1 MEEPNGLNA
10 GQVTAQLNQLAAGLA
25 ESRNRE
31 EQLRAQVEQLLQRQQ
46 QQQAVIQQQQQQIQ
60 QGVAAPAG
68 GDQGMG
74 EAILQLTRSQQ
85 ELVEA
90 LKTKESRKINLVDT
104 KGLSK
109 PDRFSGSEEGF
120 LYWRT
125 RLEGFVTSIIPEMED
140 ILNWAEEQDDEITR
154 ARAEAA
160 WGRDGTE
167 GEVEDLESWVNQLY
181 SVLQTLCEK
190 EAFTIVRSAGK
201 NMGLEAWRKL
211 VRRYDPSTGGRRRA
225 MLKHILN
232 TPKCG
237 RVEDLSMALET
248 WEEQLRQYES
258 RKRADGTRHQVDEEI
273 KVAILE
279 HLCPAEIE
287 RHLQLNRTRYTG
299 YNDVRAELV
308 TYLETR
314 LGQKLKIYDANFSGD
329 PNGPQPMDVGG
340 FDRKGKGKDSKGKGK
355 GKKGGKD
362 KGQGSGKGKGGKP
375 SKPGATKNDQCRNCG
390 KYGHYARDCWSAGGG
405 AANKG
410 QKSKGDGKKNKN
422 QQRSN
427 GKGKKGVNNLEEQH
441 EPEAEGSGPLD
452 TGYLSIAG
460 LEEEGPDREESSES
474 PLRPC
479 NLRHPRDKW
488 KESLNMPADPASS
501 PSSQVCMED
510 CPEPC
515 EHCCI
520 HPCAV
525 NSPPEHD
532 HICHRCREDRRMS
545 KDVRAL
551 IDWHQE
557 HEFEYVIDRTV
568 CLRLQMTPEKFY
580 REKDAEFRE
589 KQRDFVDPTKLLRL
603 HNSQVILDV
612 DAWRETKKREFE
624 QRLEGAS
631 KPSGS
636 SQTSGQADARSSDS
650 RGLSQPVGLA
660 ELPARPMG
668 TSSNTLMHRTIE
680 STGLSNLLHE
690 RREKTQEL
698 EEAEDEE
705 TSKVLEDRIKVI
717 SDEIAKLKTQIKS
730 NDDTAKSVGPKKKA
744 LTEKT
749 ILSQD
754 WHDAR
759 YHAERRAGVSHSA
772 AWAHEK
778 KRRKATLHRQ
788 KGTQQRATERKR
800 LDDEWHA
807 EFDSKPVK
815 EEEFQDEVLEGV
827 ETEAV
832 EALDD
837 GGIRVFTGEAK
848 QVSSSSKLKPV
859 EKKKFMKSERKY
871 RRLTEAEL
879 SKFKEETKGDE
890 EAVMKRKRVNMFAKR
905 NRYMTKKKKEERKIR
920 VKAAQRR
927 KNLCRHMMWHGTCGF
942 GDACQFSHDREMLS
956 KAGSEICGPFTRG
969 VCKRGSKCKLH
980 HDHVEREILRV
991 TRRQKAVSK
1000 MQTGLVLK
1008 DNLGAEVKAEINSFN
1023 AEWNDEGQWIVA
1035 NFDTG
1040 AAITAIPKKL
1050 GKLLGAEVT
1059 EPNGKEYKT
1068 ASGELLAD
1076 QGGILL
1082 KGLDKYGQ
1090 GRSLKGRLADVHR
1103 TLVAGTAVTKQ
1114 NLVVLDG
1121 DHGMIIPSG
1130 GSIAAGLRSTFQQL
1144 QNQFPEDANNM
1155 TEMYEKNGIFLFDL
1169 WVGQDGKDDQVGSRE
1184 ELGAVG
1190 SGFRRQAKL

>member
-410 QKSKGDGKKNKN
+410 QKSKGDG
-422 QQRSN
+422 
-427 GKGKKGVNNLEEQH
+427 
-441 EPEAEGSGPLD
+441 
-452 TGYLSIAG
+452 
-460 LEEEGPDREESSES
+460 
-474 PLRPC
+474 
-479 NLRHPRDKW
+479 
-488 KESLNMPADPASS
+488 
-501 PSSQVCMED
+501 
-510 CPEPC
+510 
-515 EHCCI
+515 
-520 HPCAV
+520 
-525 NSPPEHD
+525 
-532 HICHRCREDRRMS
+532 RRT
-545 KDVRAL
+545 R
-551 IDWHQE
+551 I
-557 HEFEYVIDRTV
+557 
-568 CLRLQMTPEKFY
+568 
-580 REKDAEFRE
+580 
-589 KQRDFVDPTKLLRL
+589 
-603 HNSQVILDV
+603 
-612 DAWRETKKREFE
+612 
-624 QRLEGAS
+624 
-631 KPSGS
+631 
-636 SQTSGQADARSSDS
+636 S
-650 RGLSQPVGLA
+650 RG
-660 ELPARPMG
+660 PMG
-668 TSSNTLMHRTIE
+668 
-680 STGLSNLLHE
+680 
-690 RREKTQEL
+690 K
-698 EEAEDEE
+698 
-705 TSKVLEDRIKVI
+705 
-717 SDEIAKLKTQIKS
+717 
-730 NDDTAKSVGPKKKA
+730 
-744 LTEKT
+744 
-749 ILSQD
+749 
-754 WHDAR
+754 
-759 YHAERRAGVSHSA
+759 
-772 AWAHEK
+772 
-778 KRRKATLHRQ
+778 
-788 KGTQQRATERKR
+788 ERK
-800 LDDEWHA
+800 E
-807 EFDSKPVK
+807 
-815 EEEFQDEVLEGV
+815 
-827 ETEAV
+827 
-832 EALDD
+832 
-837 GGIRVFTGEAK
+837 
-848 QVSSSSKLKPV
+848 
-859 EKKKFMKSERKY
+859 
-871 RRLTEAEL
+871 
-879 SKFKEETKGDE
+879 
-890 EAVMKRKRVNMFAKR
+890 
-905 NRYMTKKKKEERKIR
+905 
-920 VKAAQRR
+920 
-927 KNLCRHMMWHGTCGF
+927 
-942 GDACQFSHDREMLS
+942 
-956 KAGSEICGPFTRG
+956 
-969 VCKRGSKCKLH
+969 
-980 HDHVEREILRV
+980 
-991 TRRQKAVSK
+991 
-1000 MQTGLVLK
+1000 
-1008 DNLGAEVKAEINSFN
+1008 
-1023 AEWNDEGQWIVA
+1023 
-1035 NFDTG
+1035 
-1040 AAITAIPKKL
+1040 
-1050 GKLLGAEVT
+1050 
-1059 EPNGKEYKT
+1059 
-1068 ASGELLAD
+1068 
-1076 QGGILL
+1076 
-1082 KGLDKYGQ
+1082 
-1090 GRSLKGRLADVHR
+1090 
-1103 TLVAGTAVTKQ
+1103 
-1114 NLVVLDG
+1114 
-1121 DHGMIIPSG
+1121 
-1130 GSIAAGLRSTFQQL
+1130 
-1144 QNQFPEDANNM
+1144 
-1155 TEMYEKNGIFLFDL
+1155 
-1169 WVGQDGKDDQVGSRE
+1169 
-1184 ELGAVG
+1184 
-1190 SGFRRQAKL
+1190 